1 MIFLQKCANL
11 VIKKECIMARVL
23 ISMSPEFLDKVD
35 NLANSEQRTRSE
47 YIREALRSYMRR
59 SKSVNLLKAQQT
71 ANELEELIG

>member
-1 MIFLQKCANL
+1 
-11 VIKKECIMARVL
+11 MARVL

-47 YIREALRSYMRR
+47 YIREALRNYMRR
-59 SKSVNLLKAQQT
+59 NKSVNFHKAQQT

>member
-1 MIFLQKCANL
+1 
-11 VIKKECIMARVL
+11 MARVL

-59 SKSVNLLKAQQT
+59 NRGINLQKAQQT